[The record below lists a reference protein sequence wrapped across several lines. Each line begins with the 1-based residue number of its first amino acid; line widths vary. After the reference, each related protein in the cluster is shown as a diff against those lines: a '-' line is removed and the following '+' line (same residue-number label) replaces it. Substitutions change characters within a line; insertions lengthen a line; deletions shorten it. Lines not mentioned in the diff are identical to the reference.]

1 MNPQPSRQDAW
12 HWRLIATG
20 MAFTLFGLGGVLLRV
35 VVFPL
40 QSLWPSNAES
50 RKRRSRATIHWAF
63 QLFVL
68 FMVRTGIL
76 RIQVINGERL
86 GKPGQMIIANH
97 PSLLDVVFLIA
108 QVSNANCIVKHS
120 LATNRFTRGAV
131 HNAAYVTNDES
142 VDMFDRAA
150 QSLRDGE
157 TLIVFPEGTRTPPDS
172 MPQFHRGAC
181 AIALRGAQ
189 TVIPVVIHMNPRSLS
204 KGEPWYRIPYR
215 RMHYRIVVGEPLN
228 PAQWASQYSQPIAG
242 RKMNDYL
249 HHYFEQELKNEST
262 GT

>member
-1 MNPQPSRQDAW
+1 MNNSPPRQDAW
-12 HWRLIATG
+12 HWRLFATG
-20 MAFTLFGLGGVLLRV
+20 MAFTLFGIGGLLLRI

-40 QSLWPSNAES
+40 QRLWPSDALTH
-50 RKRRSRATIHWAF
+50 RRHARQTIHWAF
-63 QLFVL
+63 RQFVR
-68 FMVRTGIL
+68 FMVYTGIL
-76 RIQVINGERL
+76 KIEVVNGERL
-86 GKPGQMIIANH
+86 GKPGQLIIANH

-108 QVSNANCIVKHS
+108 QVKDTNCIVRHG

-131 HNAAYVTNDES
+131 RNAGYVTNDEGF
-142 VDMFDRAA
+142 DMLDRAA

-157 TLIVFPEGTRTPPDS
+157 TLIVFPEGTRTPPDG

-189 TVIPVVIHMNPRSLS
+189 LITPVVIHMNPRSLS

-215 RMHYRIVVGEPLN
+215 RMNYRIVVGEPLY
-228 PAQWASQYSQPIAG
+228 PEQWASQYPQPIAG

-249 HHYFEQELKNEST
+249 HHYFEQELSNAST